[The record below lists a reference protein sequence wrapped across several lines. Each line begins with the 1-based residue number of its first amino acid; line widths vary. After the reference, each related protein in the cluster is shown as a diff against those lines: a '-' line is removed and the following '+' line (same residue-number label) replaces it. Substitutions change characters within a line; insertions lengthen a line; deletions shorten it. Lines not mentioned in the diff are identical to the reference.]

1 MTTLQLTRHAAQ
13 QPITRP
19 RVYLKEQGYQPG
31 FGTLPGR
38 MLYNVVGGDYV
49 LGSTVTKET
58 MIERGFK
65 VEVVK

>member
-1 MTTLQLTRHAAQ
+1 MRHAVQ
-13 QPITRP
+13 QSTIP

-49 LGSTVTKET
+49 QGSTVTKET
-58 MIERGFK
+58 MIERGFR

>member
-13 QPITRP
+13 QPTTP
-19 RVYLKEQGYQPG
+19 RVFLKEQGYQPG

-49 LGSTVTKET
+49 QGSTVTKET

>member
-13 QPITRP
+13 QPTTP
-19 RVYLKEQGYQPG
+19 RVFLKEQGFQPG

-38 MLYNVVGGDYV
+38 MLYNVVGGDYI
-49 LGSTVTKET
+49 TRFDCDKET
-58 MIERGFK
+58 MVERGFK

>member
-13 QPITRP
+13 QPTIP
-19 RVYLKEQGYQPG
+19 RVFLKEQGYQPG

-49 LGSTVTKET
+49 QGSTVTKET

>member
-1 MTTLQLTRHAAQ
+1 MTALQLTRIAAQ
-13 QPITRP
+13 QPITSA
-19 RVYLKEQGYQPG
+19 RVFLKEHGYQPG

-49 LGSTVTKET
+49 HGSTVTKET